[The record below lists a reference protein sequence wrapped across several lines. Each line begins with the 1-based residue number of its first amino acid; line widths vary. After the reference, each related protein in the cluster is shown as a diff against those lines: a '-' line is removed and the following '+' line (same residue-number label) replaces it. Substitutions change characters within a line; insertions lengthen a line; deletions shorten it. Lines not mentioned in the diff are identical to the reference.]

1 MNFQICTGIQER
13 AGVTIQEDIILIS
26 SHAPE
31 HADCKLLLY
40 PRDNG
45 KVLKIPMKA
54 QESRK
59 TLYTV
64 GIQGLDWENY
74 DYNFEI
80 NGQEVVDRYAKKI
93 TGREIWGDEKRRPVL
108 QSAEAFVPQS
118 EQKQQV
124 ELNVP
129 KSHHCSKD
137 EKSVKVKS
145 SFYFSGFNWNRDK
158 RPTISKEDMVM
169 YKIHVRGFSMG
180 MRKTIKNRGTVGAVW
195 RKLDALKNMG
205 ITTLLFMP
213 LYEFEEFLALDES
226 KEQQNPQNLINC
238 WGYTIGS
245 YFAPKASFLA
255 ENNPDEL
262 KHLILKMHEKHMECI
277 LEFYFP
283 EKLNPLFIIDVLHY
297 WYREYHVDGFHIIGN
312 ALAAELLAQDDMLSG
327 CKLLFGSFDEKLAQ
341 NPERFGPELFTYN
354 DDFLY
359 ETRKMLNHH
368 GGSIYEFVCQMRRQQ
383 SHQGFVN
390 FIAENNG
397 FTLWD
402 VFSYEQKHNELN
414 GEENKDGNY
423 WNYSSNCGQEG
434 FSRKHSV
441 MELRKRQVRNA
452 LAVLFFA
459 QGVPMIWMGD
469 ESTNSQNGNNNA
481 YCQDNEIGWK
491 DWKNSELCRG
501 MVNYVQALAQI
512 RKKYG
517 MLRSPNPYRLMDYE
531 NAGCPDLS
539 YHSDDGWKI
548 DFNMNRGFVGMF
560 YSGAYS
566 GSSENIY
573 IAYNFQYFSQK
584 FALPGGM
591 EWKLLLNTAKDASVL
606 EEPEY
611 LGEIREIQV
620 EEQAVCLLTGKPA
633 SAKKKRKKSSRRKE

>member
-195 RKLDALKNMG
+195 R
-205 ITTLLFMP
+205 
-213 LYEFEEFLALDES
+213 
-226 KEQQNPQNLINC
+226 NL
-238 WGYTIGS
+238 
-245 YFAPKASFLA
+245 
-255 ENNPDEL
+255 
-262 KHLILKMHEKHMECI
+262 
-277 LEFYFP
+277 
-283 EKLNPLFIIDVLHY
+283 
-297 WYREYHVDGFHIIGN
+297 
-312 ALAAELLAQDDMLSG
+312 
-327 CKLLFGSFDEKLAQ
+327 
-341 NPERFGPELFTYN
+341 
-354 DDFLY
+354 
-359 ETRKMLNHH
+359 TR
-368 GGSIYEFVCQMRRQQ
+368 
-383 SHQGFVN
+383 
-390 FIAENNG
+390 
-397 FTLWD
+397 
-402 VFSYEQKHNELN
+402 
-414 GEENKDGNY
+414 
-423 WNYSSNCGQEG
+423 
-434 FSRKHSV
+434 
-441 MELRKRQVRNA
+441 
-452 LAVLFFA
+452 
-459 QGVPMIWMGD
+459 
-469 ESTNSQNGNNNA
+469 
-481 YCQDNEIGWK
+481 
-491 DWKNSELCRG
+491 
-501 MVNYVQALAQI
+501 
-512 RKKYG
+512 
-517 MLRSPNPYRLMDYE
+517 
-531 NAGCPDLS
+531 
-539 YHSDDGWKI
+539 
-548 DFNMNRGFVGMF
+548 
-560 YSGAYS
+560 
-566 GSSENIY
+566 
-573 IAYNFQYFSQK
+573 
-584 FALPGGM
+584 
-591 EWKLLLNTAKDASVL
+591 
-606 EEPEY
+606 
-611 LGEIREIQV
+611 
-620 EEQAVCLLTGKPA
+620 
-633 SAKKKRKKSSRRKE
+633 

>member
-1 MNFQICTGIQER
+1 MNFQIYTGIQKR
-13 AGVTIQEDIILIS
+13 AGVTIEGDIIFIS
-26 SHAPE
+26 SQAPE
-31 HADCKLLLY
+31 CADCKLLLY

-54 QESRK
+54 QESRR

-64 GIQGLDWENY
+64 GIKGLDWENY

-80 NGQEVVDRYAKKI
+80 NGQEVVDRYAKKV
-93 TGREIWGDEKRRPVL
+93 TGREIWGDERRKPVL
-108 QSAEAFVPQS
+108 QSAEEFVPQY
-118 EQKQQV
+118 EQKQQTDI
-124 ELNVP
+124 
-129 KSHHCSKD
+129 KD
-137 EKSVKVKS
+137 LKNQKRQKAGKKIKIKS
-145 SFYFSGFNWNRDK
+145 SFYFSGFNWKRDK
-158 RPTISKEDMVM
+158 NPGIPKEDMVM
-169 YKIHVRGFSMG
+169 YKLHVRGFSMG
-180 MRKTIKNRGTVGAVW
+180 MRKTNKKRGTVGAIW
-195 RKLDALKNMG
+195 RKLDALKDMG
-205 ITTLLFMP
+205 ITTILFMP

-226 KEQQNPQNLINC
+226 KEQQNPQNHINC
-238 WGYTIGS
+238 WGYTAGN
-245 YFAPKASFLA
+245 YFAPKASFLT

-262 KHLILKMHEKHMECI
+262 KQLILKMHEKHMECI

-283 EKLNPLFIIDVLHY
+283 QNLNPLFIIDILHY
-297 WYREYHVDGFHIIGN
+297 WYKEYHVDGFRIIGN
-312 ALAAELLAQDDMLSG
+312 SLGAQLLAQDDMLSG
-327 CKLLFGSFDEKLAQ
+327 CKLFFGSFDEELA
-341 NPERFGPELFTYN
+341 NDPERFGPELYAYN
-354 DDFLY
+354 DEFLY

-368 GGSIYEFVCQMRRQQ
+368 SGSIYEFACQMRRQQ
-383 SHQGFVN
+383 SHQGYVN
-390 FIAENNG
+390 FVAENNG

-402 VFSYEQKHNELN
+402 VFSYDQKHNELN
-414 GEENKDGNY
+414 GEGNKDGNY

-441 MELRKRQVRNA
+441 MELRKRRIRNA

-469 ESTNSQNGNNNA
+469 ESANTQNGNNNA

-491 DWKNSELCRG
+491 DWKNSDLCRG
-501 MVNYVQALAQI
+501 MVNYVRTLAQI

-517 MLRSPNPYRLMDYE
+517 MLRSPRPYRLMDYE
-531 NAGCPDLS
+531 NAGYPDLS

-560 YSGAYS
+560 YSGAYA
-566 GSSENIY
+566 GSSENVY

-591 EWKLLLNTAKDASVL
+591 EWKMLLNTAKDSIIL
-606 EEPEY
+606 DEPKC

-620 EEQAVCLLTGKPA
+620 EEQTVCLLAGRPV
-633 SAKKKRKKSSRRKE
+633 SAKKKRTRSSRRKE